1 MLTAEIFVFKVK
13 IWKAFFLIHCGQAT

>member
-13 IWKAFFLIHCGQAT
+13 IWKAFFLTHCGQVT